1 VFLLEKYGLIY
12 SLVCSGRLSPQPND
26 KFLCWRRAVRAAP
39 KEHRKGLNSIII
51 LVTWEIW
58 KHRNTWV
65 FEGRRPSVP
74 AVIQEAA
81 YEGAIC

>member
-1 VFLLEKYGLIY
+1 MTNSYAGEELLGQLLK
-12 SLVCSGRLSPQPND
+12 
-26 KFLCWRRAVRAAP
+26 
-39 KEHRKGLNSIII
+39 HRKGLNSIII